1 MLKLIDLVVLRDE
14 LALFSPLGACLET
27 GDCLELVGPNGS
39 GKSTLL
45 KTLVG
50 LHDQYEGRFECADY
64 FYQGHKLGL
73 DDLMNPLENIEWFL
87 GLEGSL
93 FEEDSARNALTRVG
107 MVEYAHISC
116 SRMSQGQKRRV
127 SMVRW
132 MLSKRR
138 IWILDEPFTLLDTQ
152 GIDLVTDLIQEKCEA
167 GGLVVCATH
176 LPLQIS
182 GKKSIAIKPSAAS
195 QT

>member
-1 MLKLIDLVVLRDE
+1 MKLIDLVVLRDE
-14 LALFSPLGACLET
+14 AALFQPLGASLES
-27 GDCLELVGPNGS
+27 GDCLELLGPNGS

-50 LHDQYEGRFECADY
+50 LHDQYKGGYECADY

-73 DDLMNPLENIEWFL
+73 DDLMNPLENLEWFM
-87 GLEGSL
+87 GLEGSE
-93 FEEDSARNALTRVG
+93 FEEDTVRNALTRVS
-107 MVEYAHISC
+107 MVEYADVPC

-132 MLSKRR
+132 MLSTRR
-138 IWILDEPFTLLDTQ
+138 VWILDEPFTLLDKQ
-152 GIDLVTDLIQEKCEA
+152 GIELVTDLIREKCEA

-176 LPLQIS
+176 LPLRIE
-182 GKKSIAIKPSAAS
+182 GKRSITIKPAVAS
-195 QT
+195 